1 MSLLAHDGQ
10 MKDAY
15 WQRLGLPWQG
25 EHLLGL
31 VRLGFPFAVWDHLI
45 SVFQLT
51 SPALRAWLSMSP
63 STLRRRRQ
71 HGRFN
76 SRESD
81 QLFQIALVLV
91 HASCLFEGDTGMANG
106 WMDTPQYGLGGRRP
120 KDMLATAV
128 ERQAL
133 LTLIGQVEHGVLS

>member
-15 WQRLGLPWQG
+15 WQRLGIPSQS

-81 QLFQIALVLV
+81 QLFQIAVVLV
-91 HASCLFEGDTGMANG
+91 QASCLFEGDTAMAKG